1 MGFSISDGCINSG
14 SVKLECGHELPVVT
28 LACDKQKR
36 YTHAGN
42 LPIYDGFVGT
52 VKVKD
57 LRDSGCSSVVVRRDL
72 VSQERMTGS
81 SKYCV
86 LLDGTVRKFPVA
98 KVEIRSPIVSGIC
111 EALCAENPVFDLIIG
126 NVEGVRASSD
136 PDISWETQK
145 SRDSEEVIVPDSISS
160 IDIKQ
165 IRQGQQTDD
174 SLKLVRDRLSGGEK
188 KVSSKGDVVWYEQ
201 HNGLIY
207 RIFQSPKVNI
217 GQRCGKLV
225 VPLKFRQHVL
235 HLAHDSILAG
245 HQEVRKT
252 KVKVLEDFF

>member
-1 MGFSISDGCINSG
+1 M
-14 SVKLECGHELPVVT
+14 
-28 LACDKQKR
+28 
-36 YTHAGN
+36 
-42 LPIYDGFVGT
+42 
-52 VKVKD
+52 KVKALID
-57 LRDSGCSSVVVRRDL
+57 LGCSSVVVRRDL

-86 LLDGTVRKFPVA
+86 LFDGTVRKFPVA
-98 KVEIRSPIVSGIC
+98 KVKIRSPFFSGIC

-126 NVEGVRASSD
+126 NVEGVRAPRD

-145 SRDSEEVIVPDSISS
+145 SRDSAEVIGAVQTRAQKVKDGKTTELCVPDAISS

-165 IRQGQQTDD
+165 IRQGQQTDA

-207 RIFQSPKVNI
+207 RIFQSPKVNN
-217 GQRCGKLV
+217 GQRCEQLV
-225 VPLKFRQHVL
+225 VPLKFMIQY
-235 HLAHDSILAG
+235 
-245 HQEVRKT
+245 
-252 KVKVLEDFF
+252 